1 MFFFWII
8 GIRENLES
16 PLDNNQF
23 EEDKNKLMGK
33 TYHFSKIDVDK
44 IKSPIS
50 GRILK
55 VFNDERTVLISNI
68 CGLQIILRVEKN
80 DDDFEDGDEILLS
93 VKQNDYLKKGDALF
107 LLNNK
112 NLVKL
117 VTLYIPWQPLIIKR
131 IDKMSITYRNPWR
144 RVKTKLHGDYV

>member
-1 MFFFWII
+1 
-8 GIRENLES
+8 
-16 PLDNNQF
+16 
-23 EEDKNKLMGK
+23 MGK

-50 GRILK
+50 GKILK

-93 VKQNDYLKKGDALF
+93 VKKNDHLKKGDALF

-112 NLVKL
+112 DFVKS
-117 VTLYIPWQPLIIKR
+117 VTLYIP
-131 IDKMSITYRNPWR
+131 
-144 RVKTKLHGDYV
+144 